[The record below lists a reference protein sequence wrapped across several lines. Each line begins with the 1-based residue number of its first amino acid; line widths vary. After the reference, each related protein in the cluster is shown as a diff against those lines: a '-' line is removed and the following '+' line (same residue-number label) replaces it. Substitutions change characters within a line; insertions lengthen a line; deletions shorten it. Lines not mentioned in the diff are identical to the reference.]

1 MRIRI
6 YFDNAQFRYQGESL
20 SMSAM
25 SGIEVIWM
33 LIIKI
38 N

>member
-6 YFDNAQFRYQGESL
+6 YFDNAQFRCQGESL

-25 SGIEVIWM
+25 GGIELIWM
-33 LIIKI
+33 LVIKI